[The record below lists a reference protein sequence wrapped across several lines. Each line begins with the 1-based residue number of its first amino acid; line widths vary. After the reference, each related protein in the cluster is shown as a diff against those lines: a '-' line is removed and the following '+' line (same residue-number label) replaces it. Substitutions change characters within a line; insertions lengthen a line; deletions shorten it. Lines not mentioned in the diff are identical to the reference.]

1 MFQQGNHFLKIPCD
15 QVNKMTINTLSKDTG
30 GLTEIT
36 NNIAASERLMRTNHI
51 MGAFKENLDA

>member
-1 MFQQGNHFLKIPCD
+1 MKIPCD